1 MKQMITLLILIFLMG
16 CTAQQ
21 AQQATPRQ
29 DTTTPPEQSPL
40 QAPPP
45 QETPPAA
52 TTLPA
57 GPAQSPYEIMREV
70 SAASGQIA
78 PGPTN
83 VPEPAI
89 LKQGYFHKVVH
100 ETNGRVQISRALGGA
115 LSLNFIG
122 FDTTPGPGLT
132 VVLHSGD
139 VTKGYVVGNL
149 ISHTGNYPYSLP
161 NNLDVNKYTKVAIY
175 NKKYNVVWGEADLK

>member
-1 MKQMITLLILIFLMG
+1 MKQIITFFIVIFLMG

-21 AQQATPRQ
+21 TQ
-29 DTTTPPEQSPL
+29 
-40 QAPPP
+40 
-45 QETPPAA
+45 PAA
-52 TTLPA
+52 QPAPATLPA
-57 GPAQSPYEIMREV
+57 EPAPVTIPTRPVQPTPAEPAQSPYEVMQEV
-70 SAASGQIA
+70 SAPSGVIA

-100 ETNGRVQISRALGGA
+100 ETNGRVQVSRALGGA

-122 FDTTPGPGLT
+122 FDTTPGPGLS

-139 VTKGYVVGNL
+139 VKNGYVVGNL
-149 ISHTGNYPYSLP
+149 ISHTGNYPYPLP

-175 NKKYNVVWGEADLK
+175 NKKYNVIYGEADLK